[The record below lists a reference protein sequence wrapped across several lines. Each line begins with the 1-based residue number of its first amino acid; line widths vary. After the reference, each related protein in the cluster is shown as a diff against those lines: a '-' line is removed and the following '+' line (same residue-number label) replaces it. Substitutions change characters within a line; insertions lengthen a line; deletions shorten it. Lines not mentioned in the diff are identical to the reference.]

1 MMTYVSYFP
10 EAKPKPG
17 APLKQKMND
26 ASKCSASGPGLQEH
40 GVVVSKPADFTV
52 FTSGSSRGKL
62 NVQVY
67 GPGRKLID
75 CMVQDNH
82 DNTYSCQYVAPKMGE
97 LNSIFF
103 HVCILKFCCNRCNC
117 LLVPCVP
124 CFFFLQNLS
133 LWSI

>member
-97 LNSIFF
+97 LKSLFF
-103 HVCILKFCCNRCNC
+103 SSFVVFDPIGCWY
-117 LLVPCVP
+117 LVLV
-124 CFFFLQNLS
+124 
-133 LWSI
+133 